1 MAALLLVLIFF
12 GSLASAG
19 AASLEEL
26 ARAEGEVVFYSSFN
40 NERLVALRD
49 AFQKKH
55 PFLKVNFYRA
65 GSERVMQRILTE
77 AQAGRHAVDLFTS
90 AGFQVQVLKEKGLT
104 ARFIPDDAS
113 FYARGFRDPDG
124 HWTAVH
130 SLLNSMGYNSK
141 HVSAADAPKNYDDLL
156 QPRWKGR
163 IGLNIRDA
171 EWFANMMRVMGRDK
185 GLAFM
190 RKLAAQRP
198 GLQEGHNLLAQ
209 LLAAGEFHVVVNSFA
224 HILAREKVKGAPVQ
238 WVLVEPVITYID
250 PLALALNAPH
260 PNAGKLF
267 INFILSKEGQ
277 SILAAQGTIPGRS
290 DVEPQV
296 LRIPKG
302 TRLAPS
308 DLSLAREY
316 ESAAE
321 QFRKIFLGQ

>member
-1 MAALLLVLIFF
+1 MITPFFILILL
-12 GSLASAG
+12 GSLACAD
-19 AASLEEL
+19 AASLEDL
-26 ARAEGEVVFYSSFN
+26 AKGDREVVFYSSFN

-49 AFQKKH
+49 AFQKNY
-55 PFLKVNFYRA
+55 PSVKVNFYRA

-77 AQAGRHAVDLFTS
+77 AQAGRHAVDVFTA

-104 ARFIPDDAS
+104 AQFIAKDAS
-113 FYARGFRDPDG
+113 LYADGFRDPDG

-130 SLLNSMGYNSK
+130 SLLNSMGYNSS
-141 HVSAADAPKNYDDLL
+141 HVSAADAPRNYDDLL

-171 EWFANMMRVMGRDK
+171 EWFANMLKIMGKDK
-185 GLAFM
+185 GVAYM
-190 RKLAAQRP
+190 RKLAAQRL

-209 LLAAGEFHVVVNSFA
+209 LLSAGEFHVIVNSFA
-224 HILAREKVKGAPVQ
+224 HILAREKAKGAPVQ

-250 PLALALNAPH
+250 PLAVALNAPH
-260 PNAGKLF
+260 PNAGRLF
-267 INFILSKEGQ
+267 INFVLSKEGQ
-277 SILAAQGTIPGRS
+277 SILAAQGAIPSRT
-290 DVEPQV
+290 DIEPQV

-316 ESAAE
+316 ESAAQE
-321 QFRKIFLGQ
+321 FRKIFQGP

>member
-1 MAALLLVLIFF
+1 MMTLSFVLILL
-12 GSLASAG
+12 GSLACAD
-19 AASLEEL
+19 AATVEDL
-26 ARAEGEVVFYSSFN
+26 AKGDREVVFYSSFN

-49 AFQKKH
+49 AFQRKH
-55 PFLKVNFYRA
+55 PPIKVNFYRA

-77 AQAGRHAVDLFTS
+77 AQAGRHAVDVFS
-90 AGFQVQVLKEKGLT
+90 AAGFQVQVLKERGLT
-104 ARFIPDDAS
+104 AQFIPEDAS
-113 FYARGFRDPDG
+113 FYAQGFRDLDG

-141 HVSAADAPKNYDDLL
+141 YVTAADAPKTYEDLL
-156 QPRWKGR
+156 QIRWKGR

-171 EWFANMMRVMGRDK
+171 EWFANMLKMMGKDK
-185 GLAFM
+185 GAAYM
-190 RKLAAQRP
+190 RKLADQRP

-209 LLAAGEFHVVVNSFA
+209 LLSAGEFHVIVNSFA
-224 HILAREKVKGAPVQ
+224 HILAREKAKGAPVQ
-238 WVLVEPVITYID
+238 WALVEPVITYID

-267 INFILSKEGQ
+267 INFVLSREGQ
-277 SILAAQGTIPGRS
+277 SILAAQGAIPSRS
-290 DVEPQV
+290 DIEPQV

-316 ESAAE
+316 EFASQE
-321 QFRKIFLGQ
+321 FRKIFQAP

>member
-1 MAALLLVLIFF
+1 MGALLFVVAFFAAL
-12 GSLASAG
+12 GSAEG
-19 AASLEEL
+19 ATLEEL
-26 ARAEGEVVFYSSFN
+26 AKGEREVVFYSSFN
-40 NERLVALRD
+40 NERLVALSD

-90 AGFQVQVLKEKGLT
+90 AGFQVQVLKEKRLIAKFT
-104 ARFIPDDAS
+104 PNDAA
-113 FYARGFRDPDG
+113 FYAEGFRDPEG

-130 SLLNSMGYNSK
+130 SLMNSMGYNSK
-141 HVSAADAPKNYDDLL
+141 HVSPADAPQKYDDLL

-190 RKLAAQRP
+190 RHLAAQRP
-198 GLQEGHNLLAQ
+198 GLHEGHNLLAQ
-209 LLAAGEFHVVVNSFA
+209 LLAAGEFHVIVNSFA
-224 HILAREKVKGAPVQ
+224 HILAREKAKGAPVQ
-238 WVLVEPVITYID
+238 WAMVEPVITYID
-250 PLALALNAPH
+250 PLALALHAPH

-267 INFILSKEGQ
+267 INFILSREGQ
-277 SILAAQGTIPGRS
+277 GILAAQGTIPSRS
-290 DVEPQV
+290 DVESQV

-302 TRLAPS
+302 TRLFPS
-308 DLSLAREY
+308 DLALAREY
-316 ESAAE
+316 DSAAE
-321 QFRKIFLGQ
+321 EFRKIFQAN

>member
-1 MAALLLVLIFF
+1 MAALLLVVILF

-55 PFLKVNFYRA
+55 PFLRVNFYRA

-104 ARFIPDDAS
+104 AKFVPDDGS
-113 FYARGFRDPDG
+113 FYAQGFRDPDG

-130 SLLNSMGYNSK
+130 SLLNSMGYNTK
-141 HVSAADAPKNYDDLL
+141 QISAADAPKNYDDLL

-171 EWFANMMRVMGRDK
+171 EWFANMLRIRGRDK

-224 HILAREKVKGAPVQ
+224 HILAREKAKGAPVQ
-238 WVLVEPVITYID
+238 WVLVEPVIAYID

-277 SILAAQGTIPGRS
+277 SILAAQGTIPSRS
-290 DVEPQV
+290 DVEPQI

>member
-1 MAALLLVLIFF
+1 MTPLLFVLIFF
-12 GSLASAG
+12 ASLASSW
-19 AASLEEL
+19 AASLEDL
-26 ARAEGEVVFYSSFN
+26 AKAEREVVFYSSFN
-40 NERLVALRD
+40 NERLVALRE
-49 AFQKKH
+49 AFQKKY
-55 PFLKVNFYRA
+55 PSIKVDFYRA

-77 AQAGRHAVDLFTS
+77 AQAGRHTVDLFTS

-104 ARFIPDDAS
+104 AKFIPDGAS
-113 FYARGFRDPDG
+113 FYAEGFRDPEG

-130 SLLNSMGYNSK
+130 SLPNSMGYNSK
-141 HVSAADAPKNYDDLL
+141 HVPAADAPKNYDDLL

-171 EWFANMMRVMGRDK
+171 EWFANMMRVMGKDK

-190 RKLAAQRP
+190 RRLAAQRP
-198 GLQEGHNLLAQ
+198 GPQEGHNLLAQ

-224 HILAREKVKGAPVQ
+224 HILAREKARGAPVQ

-260 PNAGKLF
+260 PNAGKLY

-277 SILAAQGTIPGRS
+277 TILAAQGTIPSRS
-290 DVEPQV
+290 DVQPQV
-296 LRIPKG
+296 LRVPKG

-321 QFRKIFLGQ
+321 EFRKIFLGQ

>member
-1 MAALLLVLIFF
+1 MATLFCALMFF
-12 GSLASAG
+12 GSVAAAG

-77 AQAGRHAVDLFTS
+77 AQAGRHSVDLFTS

-104 ARFIPDDAS
+104 AKFVPDAAS
-113 FYARGFRDPDG
+113 FYSEGFRDSDG

-130 SLLNSMGYNSK
+130 SLLNSMGYNTK
-141 HVSAADAPKNYDDLL
+141 QIPAAEAPKNYDDLL
-156 QPRWKGR
+156 QARWKGR

-224 HILAREKVKGAPVQ
+224 HILAREKAKGAPVQ

-267 INFILSKEGQ
+267 INFILSKDGQ
-277 SILAAQGTIPGRS
+277 SILAAQGTIPSRS

-302 TRLAPS
+302 TRFAPS
-308 DLSLAREY
+308 DLALAREY

-321 QFRKIFLGQ
+321 EFRKTFLAP

>member
-1 MAALLLVLIFF
+1 MRALLFGLIFF
-12 GSLASAG
+12 ASLASSR

-26 ARAEGEVVFYSSFN
+26 AMPEGEVVFYSSFN

-49 AFQKKH
+49 AFQKKY
-55 PFLKVNFYRA
+55 PLLKVNFYRA

-77 AQAGRHAVDLFTS
+77 AQAGRHIVDIFTS

-104 ARFIPDDAS
+104 AKFIPNDAS
-113 FYARGFRDPDG
+113 FYAEGFRDPEG

-130 SLLNSMGYNSK
+130 SLLNSMGYNVK
-141 HVSAADAPKNYDDLL
+141 HVPLADAPQKYDDLL

-171 EWFANMMRVMGRDK
+171 EWYSNMLRLMGRDK
-185 GLAFM
+185 GINFM
-190 RKLAAQRP
+190 RRLAAQRP

-224 HILAREKVKGAPVQ
+224 HILAREKAKGAPVQ
-238 WVLVEPVITYID
+238 WALVEPVITYID

-260 PNAGKLF
+260 PNAGKLL

-277 SILAAQGTIPGRS
+277 TILAAQGTIPSRA
-290 DVEPQV
+290 DVESQV
-296 LRIPKG
+296 LRVSKG

-316 ESAAE
+316 ESASE
-321 QFRKIFLGQ
+321 EFRKIFLSK

>member
-1 MAALLLVLIFF
+1 MAALIFVLIFF
-12 GSLASAG
+12 ASLASSW

-26 ARAEGEVVFYSSFN
+26 AKADGGVVFYSSFN
-40 NERLVALRD
+40 NERLVALRE
-49 AFQKKH
+49 AFQKRY
-55 PFLKVNFYRA
+55 PFIKVDFYRA

-77 AQAGRHAVDLFTS
+77 AQAGRHTVDLFTS

-104 ARFIPDDAS
+104 AKFIPNDAS
-113 FYARGFRDPDG
+113 FYAEGFRDPEG

-130 SLLNSMGYNSK
+130 SLLNSMGYNTK
-141 HVSAADAPKNYDDLL
+141 HVSPADAPQKYEDLL

-171 EWFANMMRVMGRDK
+171 EWFANMLRLMGRDK

-190 RKLAAQRP
+190 RRLAAQRP

-224 HILAREKVKGAPVQ
+224 HILAREKAKGAPVQ
-238 WVLVEPVITYID
+238 WALVEPVIAYID

-260 PNAGKLF
+260 ANAGKLF

-277 SILAAQGTIPGRS
+277 TILAAQGTIPSRS
-290 DVEPQV
+290 DVESHV
-296 LRIPKG
+296 LRVPKG

-316 ESAAE
+316 DSAAE
-321 QFRKIFLGQ
+321 EFRKIFHGH